1 MDRKFVNWRYSLS
14 RDPDVEIVQESVSVV
29 ETLVAAGEG
38 PEIEFKEQVPT
49 DRNGRKKVC
58 RTLAAV
64 ANGHGGHLLFG
75 VDDDGRIVG
84 VGADAPTQSDE
95 DAVTHWIKD
104 LVVPHLDFSLHI
116 VKTEDGRWILHV
128 EVKEG
133 ASPPYGV
140 DPANPSYYIRRGA
153 TTFPASADDVRT
165 IARAR
170 PVTPWP
176 GFGGLP

>member
-104 LVVPHLDFSLHI
+104 LVVPHLDFSLDI
-116 VKTEDGRWILHV
+116 VGTEDGPV
-128 EVKEG
+128 G
-133 ASPPYGV
+133 S
-140 DPANPSYYIRRGA
+140 SRRGPRRHLA
-153 TTFPASADDVRT
+153 TV
-165 IARAR
+165 
-170 PVTPWP
+170 WC
-176 GFGGLP
+176 